1 MAKKTKKVEENA
13 EDEEITKKLN
23 ADYNISIQGGSI
35 LLILRLLMEECAKME
50 VLMTLSK
57 TADIEIPDMAKE
69 KLDAFNAIGS
79 NLMHDARKIFGEE
92 YLEKLFRTNEN
103 DIKVDG
109 VKKADDDHIPK
120 GATIN

>member
-1 MAKKTKKVEENA
+1 MAKKTKKMEESA

-23 ADYNISIQGGSI
+23 AEYNISIQGGSI

-50 VLMTLSK
+50 FLMTLSK
-57 TADIEIPDMAKE
+57 TADIEIPDIAEE

-79 NLMHDARKIFGEE
+79 NLMQDARKIFGEE

-103 DIKVDG
+103 GVKVDG
-109 VKKADDDHIPK
+109 VTDDGHIPK

>member
-92 YLEKLFRTNEN
+92 YL
-103 DIKVDG
+103 
-109 VKKADDDHIPK
+109 
-120 GATIN
+120 